1 MEKPWLQFYDEGVP
15 ASIDY
20 PQVDLWTMLSD
31 SIKNYPDRTAIRMI
45 LKYLPLGFKL
55 GVKMSY
61 KELEDKVNRLATAM
75 AGMGI
80 KKGDRVAVQ
89 IPNSPGTVIAFLA
102 TVRLG
107 AIVVNTNPI
116 YTAREMEHQ
125 FNDSGANAVVIWNSL
140 YPKLQEI
147 QKKTSVEKVII
158 YHLNDF
164 MNPVY
169 SYLLKN
175 TLKKT
180 GDWVDVPEGDGVYW
194 MRTLIANNPPNPP
207 KVSISTED
215 VALFQYTGGTTGVPK
230 AAMLS
235 HRNLIANVKQ
245 IDAWVPDMAHGK
257 EVFIG
262 AIPFFHVFGM
272 TVGMLESLF
281 VGGKLVLMPDPRDI
295 KLLMTIIQEEGVTLF
310 PGVPTLYVAII
321 NHSDVSEFN
330 LHSIKVCISG
340 GAPLPV
346 EVQRKFEEMTGGKL
360 REGYGLTETSP
371 VTHANPIYGL
381 YKPGAIGLP
390 FPDVEARIVSLDAD
404 ENGKFA
410 VLGVGEEGELSVRGP
425 QVMVGYWNRPDE
437 TKNVKDDEGWL
448 YTGDIA
454 KMDEDGYFY
463 IVDRKKDLIIASGYN
478 IVPREV
484 EEVLYENPKVQEAV
498 VVGVPDPR
506 RGETVKAFIVLKEGE
521 TATEKEIIAFC
532 KERLAPYKVPK
543 LVEFRT
549 ELPKSAVGK
558 LLRRALVEEEKAKL
572 AGQTEQAPAE
582 EEAPAEDAPAA
593 DDAPDEKPES

>member
-15 ASIDY
+15 TSIDY
-20 PQVDLWTMLSD
+20 PEVDLWTLLSD
-31 SIKNYPDRTAIRMI
+31 SFKNYPDQIALRMI

-61 KELEDKVNRLATAM
+61 KELADKVDRLATAM

-116 YTAREMEHQ
+116 YTAREMHHQ
-125 FNDSGANAVVIWNSL
+125 FNDSGAKAVIIWNNL
-140 YPKLQEI
+140 YPKLKEI
-147 QKKTSVEKVII
+147 QSDTDVEKVIV

-164 MNPVY
+164 MNPIY
-169 SYLLKN
+169 SYLLKSN
-175 TLKKT
+175 MQKS
-180 GDWVDVPEGDGVYW
+180 GDWVDVPEGEGVYW

-207 KVSISTED
+207 SVAIATDD
-215 VALFQYTGGTTGVPK
+215 VALFQYTGGTTGTPK

-235 HRNLIANVKQ
+235 HRNLIANVMQ

-272 TVGMLESLF
+272 TVGMLENLF

-321 NHSDVSEFN
+321 NHKDVAEFD

-346 EVQRKFEEMTGGKL
+346 EVQRRFEEMTGGKL

-371 VTHANPIYGL
+371 VTHSNPIYGL
-381 YKPGAIGLP
+381 YKAGSIGLP
-390 FPDVEARIVSLDAD
+390 FPDVEARIVSLDPD
-404 ENGKFA
+404 ENGEFRT
-410 VLGVGEEGELSVRGP
+410 LGVGEEGELTIRAP
-425 QVMVGYWNRPDE
+425 QVMVGYWNRPEE
-437 TKNVKDDEGWL
+437 TRNVKDEDGFL

-498 VVGVPDPR
+498 VVGVPHPR
-506 RGETVKAFIVLKEGE
+506 RGETVKAFLVLKPGE
-521 TATEKEIIAFC
+521 IATEEEIIIFC

-572 AGQTEQAPAE
+572 AAE
-582 EEAPAEDAPAA
+582 ENAEQQA
-593 DDAPDEKPES
+593 ES

>member
-20 PQVDLWTMLSD
+20 PQVDLWTLLSD
-31 SIKNYPDRTAIRMI
+31 TFKNYPDNIAIRMI

-55 GVKMSY
+55 GVKMTY
-61 KELEDKVNRLATAM
+61 KELADKVDRLATAM

-89 IPNSPGTVIAFLA
+89 VPNSPGTVIAFLA

-125 FNDSGANAVVIWNSL
+125 FNDSGAKAIIIWNSL
-140 YPKLQEI
+140 YPKLKEI
-147 QKKTSVEKVII
+147 QDKTSIEKVIV

-169 SYLLKN
+169 SYLLKS
-175 TLKKT
+175 TLQKQ
-180 GDWVDVPEGDGVYW
+180 GQWVDVPEGDGVYH
-194 MRTLIANNPPNPP
+194 MKTLIANNPPNPP
-207 KVSISTED
+207 QVDIDTHD

-230 AAMLS
+230 AAMLMHS
-235 HRNLIANVKQ
+235 NLIANIMQ

-257 EVFIG
+257 EVFMG

-295 KLLMTIIQEEGVTLF
+295 ELLMTIIQEEKVTLF

-321 NHSDVSEFN
+321 NHKNVTNYN
-330 LHSIKVCISG
+330 LHSVKVCISG

-346 EVQRKFEEMTGGKL
+346 EVQRRFEEMTSSKL
-360 REGYGLTETSP
+360 REGYGLTESSP

-381 YKPGAIGLP
+381 YKVGSIGLP
-390 FPDVEARIVSLDAD
+390 FPDVEARIVSLDPD
-404 ENGKFA
+404 ENGQYKT
-410 VLGVGEEGELSVRGP
+410 LGVGEEGELVVRGP
-425 QVMVGYWNRPDE
+425 QVMKGYWNRPDE
-437 TKNVKDDEGWL
+437 TAKVLDEEGWL

-498 VVGVPDPR
+498 VVGVPHPK
-506 RGETVKAFIVLKEGE
+506 RGETVKAFIVLKPGE
-521 TATEKEIIAFC
+521 TATEEEIIAFC

-558 LLRRALVEEEKAKL
+558 LLRRALVEEEKQKL
-572 AGQTEQAPAE
+572 AAQQQ
-582 EEAPAEDAPAA
+582 
-593 DDAPDEKPES
+593 EKAS

>member
-20 PQVDLWTMLSD
+20 PQVDLWTFLSD
-31 SIKNYPDRTAIRMI
+31 TFKNYPDNVALRMI

-55 GVKMSY
+55 GVKMTY
-61 KELEDKVNRLATAM
+61 QELEDKVNRLATAM

-102 TVRLG
+102 IVRLG

-116 YTAREMEHQ
+116 YTSREMRHQ
-125 FNDSGANAVVIWNSL
+125 FNDSGAKAVVIWNNL
-140 YPKLQEI
+140 YPKLHDI
-147 QKKTSVEKVII
+147 QKDTGVEKVII

-169 SYLLKN
+169 AALLK
-175 TLKKT
+175 KGMK
-180 GDWVDVPEGDGVYW
+180 DSWVDVPEGDGVYW
-194 MRTLIANNPPNPP
+194 MKTLIANNPPNPP
-207 KVSISTED
+207 QVNIDTND

-230 AAMLS
+230 AAMLMHS
-235 HRNLIANVKQ
+235 NLIANVMQ
-245 IDAWVPDMAHGK
+245 IDAWVPDMAHGN
-257 EVFIG
+257 EVFMG

-272 TVGMLESLF
+272 TVGMLENLY

-295 KLLMTIIQEEGVTLF
+295 ELLMTIIQQEGVTLF

-321 NHSDVSEFN
+321 NHKNVTNYN
-330 LHSIKVCISG
+330 LHSVKVCISG
-340 GAPLPV
+340 GAPLPI
-346 EVQRKFEEMTGGKL
+346 EVQRKFEEITGGKL

-381 YKPGAIGLP
+381 YKVGSIGLP
-390 FPDVEARIVSLDAD
+390 FPDVEARIVSLDPD
-404 ENGKFA
+404 EEGKFRT
-410 VLGVGEEGELSVRGP
+410 LGVGEEGELAVRGP
-425 QVMVGYWNRPDE
+425 QVMKGYWNRPDE
-437 TKNVKDDEGWL
+437 TAKVKDEEGWL

-484 EEVLYENPKVQEAV
+484 EEVLYKNPKVQEAV

-506 RGETVKAFIVLKEGE
+506 RGETVKAFLVLKPGE
-521 TATEKEIIAFC
+521 TATEQEIIAFC
-532 KERLAPYKVPK
+532 KERLAPYKAPK

-558 LLRRALVEEEKAKL
+558 LLRRALVEEEKQKL
-572 AGQTEQAPAE
+572 AAQQQKGGKEAAE
-582 EEAPAEDAPAA
+582 TG
-593 DDAPDEKPES
+593 ES

>member
-20 PQVDLWTMLSD
+20 PQVDLWTLLSD
-31 SIKNYPDRTAIRMI
+31 SFKNYPDQTAIRMI
-45 LKYLPLGFKL
+45 LKYLPLGLKL
-55 GVKMSY
+55 GVKMSF
-61 KELEDKVNRLATAM
+61 KELADKVNRLATAM

-125 FNDSGANAVVIWNSL
+125 FNDSGAKAVVIWNTL

-147 QKKTSVEKVII
+147 QKKTSIEKVIV

-169 SYLLKN
+169 SYLLKSN
-175 TLKKT
+175 LKKT
-180 GDWVDVPEGDGVYW
+180 GGWVDVPEGNGVYW
-194 MRTLIANNPPNPP
+194 MKTLIANNPPNPP
-207 KVSISTED
+207 KVAVSTED

-235 HRNLIANVKQ
+235 HRNLIANVMQ

-272 TVGMLESLF
+272 TVGMLESLY

-321 NHSDVSEFN
+321 NHKNVSEFD
-330 LHSIKVCISG
+330 LRSIKVCISG

-346 EVQRKFEEMTGGKL
+346 EVQRKFEGMTGGKL

-371 VTHANPIYGL
+371 VTHSNPIYGL

-404 ENGKFA
+404 EDGKFQ
-410 VLGVGEEGELSVRGP
+410 VLGVGEEGELSIRGP
-425 QVMVGYWNRPDE
+425 QVMVGYWNRPEE

-484 EEVLYENPKVQEAV
+484 EEVLYENPKVLEAV

-506 RGETVKAFIVLKEGE
+506 RGETVKAFLVLKEGE

-572 AGQTEQAPAE
+572 AGQQPEAPAE
-582 EEAPAEDAPAA
+582 EAAPAEDASSQ
-593 DDAPDEKPES
+593 DAPAE

>member
-20 PQVDLWTMLSD
+20 PQVDLWTLLSD
-31 SIKNYPDRTAIRMI
+31 SIKNYPDQVAVRMI

-55 GVKMSY
+55 GVKMTY
-61 KELEDKVNRLATAM
+61 KELADKVDRLATAM

-116 YTAREMEHQ
+116 YTPREMEHQ
-125 FNDSGANAVVIWNSL
+125 FKDSGAKAVVIWNNL

-147 QKKTSVEKVII
+147 QSKTGIEKVII

-169 SYLLKN
+169 AYLLK
-175 TLKKT
+175 KGMK
-180 GDWVDVPEGDGVYW
+180 DSWVDVPEGDGVYW
-194 MRTLIANNPPNPP
+194 MKTLIANNKPNPP
-207 KVSISTED
+207 KVDIDTND

-230 AAMLS
+230 AAMLMHS
-235 HRNLIANVKQ
+235 NLIANVMQ

-257 EVFIG
+257 EVFMG

-272 TVGMLESLF
+272 TVGMLESLY

-295 KLLMTIIQEEGVTLF
+295 ELLMSIIQEEGVTLF

-321 NHSDVSEFN
+321 NHKNVKNYN
-330 LHSIKVCISG
+330 LHSVKVCISG

-346 EVQRKFEEMTGGKL
+346 EVQRRFEEITSSKL
-360 REGYGLTETSP
+360 REGYGLTESSP
-371 VTHANPIYGL
+371 VTHSNPIYGL
-381 YKPGAIGLP
+381 YKVGSIGLP
-390 FPDVEARIVSLDAD
+390 FPDVDARIVSLDPD
-404 ENGKFA
+404 ENGHYQP
-410 VLGVGEEGELSVRGP
+410 LGVGEEGELAVRGP
-425 QVMVGYWNRPDE
+425 QVMKGYWNRPDE
-437 TKNVKDDEGWL
+437 TANVLDEEGWL

-484 EEVLYENPKVQEAV
+484 EEALYENPKVQEAV

-521 TATEKEIIAFC
+521 TATEQEIIAFC
-532 KERLAPYKVPK
+532 RERLAPYKVPK

-558 LLRRALVEEEKAKL
+558 LLRRALVEEEKQKL
-572 AGQTEQAPAE
+572 AAQQA
-582 EEAPAEDAPAA
+582 
-593 DDAPDEKPES
+593 EKSE

>member
-1 MEKPWLQFYDEGVP
+1 MEKPWLQFYDKGVP

-20 PQVDLWTMLSD
+20 PEVDLWTLLSD
-31 SIKNYPDRTAIRMI
+31 SVKNYPNQIALRMI

-61 KELEDKVNRLATAM
+61 KELGDKVDRLATAL
-75 AGMGI
+75 AGMGV

-102 TVRLG
+102 IVRIG

-116 YTAREMEHQ
+116 YTPREMAHQ
-125 FNDSGANAVVIWNSL
+125 FNDSGARAVVIWNTL
-140 YPKLQEI
+140 YPKLKEI
-147 QKKTSVEKVII
+147 QKDTGVEKVIV

-164 MNPVY
+164 MNPIY
-169 SYLLKN
+169 AHLLKSAQE
-175 TLKKT
+175 KS

-194 MRTLIANNPPNPP
+194 MKTLISNNPPNPP
-207 KVSISTED
+207 QVAISPDD
-215 VALFQYTGGTTGVPK
+215 VALFQYTGGTTGTPK

-235 HRNLIANVKQ
+235 HRNLIANVMQ

-257 EVFIG
+257 EVFMG

-272 TVGMLESLF
+272 TVGMLENLF
-281 VGGKLVLMPDPRDI
+281 VGGKLVLMPDPRNI

-321 NHSDVSEFN
+321 NHKEVSSFD
-330 LHSIKVCISG
+330 LKSIKVCISG
-340 GAPLPV
+340 GAPLPI

-381 YKPGAIGLP
+381 YKTGSIGLP
-390 FPDVEARIVSLDAD
+390 FPDVEARVVSLDAD
-404 ENGKFA
+404 ENGKRQ
-410 VLGVGEEGELSVRGP
+410 VLGVGEDGELAIRAP

-437 TKNVKDDEGWL
+437 TRNVKDEEGWL

-506 RGETVKAFIVLKEGE
+506 RGETVKAFIVLKVGE

-572 AGQTEQAPAE
+572 ANKQVAEQ
-582 EEAPAEDAPAA
+582 D
-593 DDAPDEKPES
+593 